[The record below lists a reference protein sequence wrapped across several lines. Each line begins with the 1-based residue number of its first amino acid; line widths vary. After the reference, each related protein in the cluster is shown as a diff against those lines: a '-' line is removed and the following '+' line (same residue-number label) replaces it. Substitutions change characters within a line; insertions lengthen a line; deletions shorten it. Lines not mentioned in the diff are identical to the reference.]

1 MSELRTAAGQPCL
14 MEFDRTNPEAVKWAR
29 TRAAQLVTEVTAETQ
44 KAIRHIIARAFRE
57 GIAPRESARLIRDV
71 VGLRTDQTDSVLAL
85 RTRLLAAERKAA
97 RTGRPVRVPVPGGAS
112 STVPPRGLGAD
123 RISAILKRQA
133 QRQLRQRALL
143 IARTETIAASNA
155 GQQELWRQAVSSGLL
170 RGNELQMW
178 TVSFDER
185 LCPVCR
191 PLNGVTVP
199 MGVPFQTSLGPVY
212 APPAHPNCR
221 CAVVLSVPSPR
232 SRR

>member
-85 RTRLLAAERKAA
+85 RTRLLAAERKA
-97 RTGRPVRVPVPGGAS
+97 GAS
-112 STVPPRGLGAD
+112 ITVPPRGLGAD